1 MLLHFPSA
9 VVLTLLAPPAFP
21 SPLVPLSRR
30 RATPRP
36 VLCGSG
42 DGSESADE
50 GPIRSQRDV
59 IERVMDDRQEE
70 GTDEEGTVAPT
81 PASRRRLAM
90 LTRRAEE
97 EAAEMAASG
106 SPFLGPLSFG
116 SFVWPTGDP
125 RANPSVGGRRGLRS
139 VQWGRGISD
148 DASRRL
154 ACYASDWRDG
164 LTPKSCA
171 AITFLWF
178 ACLAPVLAFGGAM
191 SVLTDGAM
199 GVPEVILSRG
209 VCGMAHAAA
218 AGQPMTFLGPTGL
231 TLAFTT
237 ALYAYCSALSLPFLP
252 MYAWVGMW
260 TSGMLLAASVANL
273 SGLIRYCTRFTE
285 DVFNFLLAFNYV
297 AEACRSIRASFTG
310 LAGSGFL
317 ALNTAGLTAW
327 LCQATAAFR
336 SKRYLSP
343 MAREAPPLATRLD
356 APPRSA
362 RDLTRDAAESQAIS
376 DFGPPLVILA
386 VTAASLLPS
395 VAALG
400 SLTRLPVAAA
410 SGTAAAASGTAAA
423 AAIGTAAAA
432 GTAAVGSSL
441 GRLCGLGRPLL
452 VDLFAL
458 APRWRLLAALPAVFL
473 ALLFFLD
480 QNITVRTVN
489 APANKLRKGAAYHLD
504 LLVLALLTGATS
516 LCGLPWMCSAA
527 AESLS
532 PCRAFV

>member
-362 RDLTRDAAESQAIS
+362 RDLTET
-376 DFGPPLVILA
+376 PPSRRPSPILG
-386 VTAASLLPS
+386 LPS
-395 VAALG
+395 
-400 SLTRLPVAAA
+400 
-410 SGTAAAASGTAAA
+410 
-423 AAIGTAAAA
+423 
-432 GTAAVGSSL
+432 SSS
-441 GRLCGLGRPLL
+441 PSQPPPSSPPS
-452 VDLFAL
+452 
-458 APRWRLLAALPAVFL
+458 PR
-473 ALLFFLD
+473 
-480 QNITVRTVN
+480 
-489 APANKLRKGAAYHLD
+489 
-504 LLVLALLTGATS
+504 
-516 LCGLPWMCSAA
+516 SA
-527 AESLS
+527 
-532 PCRAFV
+532 R

>member
-9 VVLTLLAPPAFP
+9 VVLTPLAPPAIL

-36 VLCGSG
+36 VLCGSD
-42 DGSESADE
+42 DGSVSADE

-59 IERVMDDRQEE
+59 IERVMDDRQE

-164 LTPKSCA
+164 FTPKSCA
-171 AITFLWF
+171 AVTFLWF

-199 GVPEVILSRG
+199 GVPEVLLSRG

-273 SGLIRYCTRFTE
+273 SGLIRFCTRFTE

-343 MAREAPPLATRLD
+343 MAREA
-356 APPRSA
+356 
-362 RDLTRDAAESQAIS
+362 IS

-386 VTAASLLPS
+386 VTAASLRPKPPEVS
-395 VAALG
+395 VSRKEGAARGAEAPG
-400 SLTRLPVAAA
+400 SEPARRHRGERV
-410 SGTAAAASGTAAA
+410 
-423 AAIGTAAAA
+423 
-432 GTAAVGSSL
+432 
-441 GRLCGLGRPLL
+441 
-452 VDLFAL
+452 
-458 APRWRLLAALPAVFL
+458 RLL
-473 ALLFFLD
+473 
-480 QNITVRTVN
+480 
-489 APANKLRKGAAYHLD
+489 KGAR
-504 LLVLALLTGATS
+504 LARGAVHHARPAGRHPTDVHQ
-516 LCGLPWMCSAA
+516 G
-527 AESLS
+527 
-532 PCRAFV
+532 

>member
-1 MLLHFPSA
+1 MLLHFPS

-317 ALNTAGLTAW
+317 ALNTAGLTA
-327 LCQATAAFR
+327 
-336 SKRYLSP
+336 
-343 MAREAPPLATRLD
+343 
-356 APPRSA
+356 
-362 RDLTRDAAESQAIS
+362 
-376 DFGPPLVILA
+376 
-386 VTAASLLPS
+386 
-395 VAALG
+395 
-400 SLTRLPVAAA
+400 
-410 SGTAAAASGTAAA
+410 
-423 AAIGTAAAA
+423 
-432 GTAAVGSSL
+432 L

-516 LCGLPWMCSAA
+516 LCGLPWMCSATV
-527 AESLS
+527 ESLNHARLILY
-532 PCRAFV
+532 RARIIRCGERL

>member
-154 ACYASDWRDG
+154 VAGA
-164 LTPKSCA
+164 LTPQA
-171 AITFLWF
+171 
-178 ACLAPVLAFGGAM
+178 
-191 SVLTDGAM
+191 DGTR
-199 GVPEVILSRG
+199 GCDLEVG
-209 VCGMAHAAA
+209 
-218 AGQPMTFLGPTGL
+218 
-231 TLAFTT
+231 
-237 ALYAYCSALSLPFLP
+237 
-252 MYAWVGMW
+252 
-260 TSGMLLAASVANL
+260 
-273 SGLIRYCTRFTE
+273 
-285 DVFNFLLAFNYV
+285 
-297 AEACRSIRASFTG
+297 
-310 LAGSGFL
+310 
-317 ALNTAGLTAW
+317 
-327 LCQATAAFR
+327 
-336 SKRYLSP
+336 
-343 MAREAPPLATRLD
+343 
-356 APPRSA
+356 
-362 RDLTRDAAESQAIS
+362 
-376 DFGPPLVILA
+376 
-386 VTAASLLPS
+386 
-395 VAALG
+395 
-400 SLTRLPVAAA
+400 
-410 SGTAAAASGTAAA
+410 
-423 AAIGTAAAA
+423 
-432 GTAAVGSSL
+432 
-441 GRLCGLGRPLL
+441 
-452 VDLFAL
+452 
-458 APRWRLLAALPAVFL
+458 
-473 ALLFFLD
+473 
-480 QNITVRTVN
+480 
-489 APANKLRKGAAYHLD
+489 
-504 LLVLALLTGATS
+504 
-516 LCGLPWMCSAA
+516 
-527 AESLS
+527 
-532 PCRAFV
+532 